1 MFWCGYQRDSK
12 TYKNKNGIP
21 KPIVELVE
29 PIFADLT
36 DPAW

>member
-12 TYKNKNGIP
+12 TYKHKNGIP

-29 PIFADLT
+29 PIFSDLT